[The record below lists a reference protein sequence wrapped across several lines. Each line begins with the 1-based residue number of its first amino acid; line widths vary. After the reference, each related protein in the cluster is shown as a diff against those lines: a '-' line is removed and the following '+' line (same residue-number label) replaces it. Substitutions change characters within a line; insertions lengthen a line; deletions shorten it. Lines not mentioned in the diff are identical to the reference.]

1 MRPQLCA
8 SLIHQGSRRA
18 ERTPLCFGGFISSLI
33 AMMRK
38 FGVAPRKMLL
48 QLDAMFGTG
57 GDPHPASDACDGYIV
72 KNWKTHP
79 RIGGA
84 YSHPSLNAH
93 GSRTAMQ
100 EAIHGAVFLA
110 GEACHE
116 GVNPCIHGAMET
128 GEKAAERAAAVIAS
142 QGGAWSKL

>member
-1 MRPQLCA
+1 MPSSPMLRSACLVCVLLLPA
-8 SLIHQGSRRA
+8 ANG
-18 ERTPLCFGGFISSLI
+18 TCFPGF
-33 AMMRK
+33 
-38 FGVAPRKMLL
+38 
-48 QLDAMFGTG
+48 
-57 GDPHPASDACDGYIV
+57 SDACC
-72 KNWKTHP
+72 
-79 RIGGA
+79 
-84 YSHPSLNAH
+84 
-93 GSRTAMQ
+93 TAMQ